1 MVTMTVFTTHFWKK
15 TWPERA
21 MLLFAW
27 VIFLMPS
34 LARAEIPV
42 VEVTQFRVERAA
54 DAIELSASL
63 KFDLPPTVE
72 DALLRGMPVFFIA
85 EADVFQDRWYWT
97 DKKVLSV
104 QRHMRLVYQ
113 PLTRRWRL
121 GFSSG
126 FIASNGPGLALNQ
139 VFDSLDDALAAVR
152 RISAWQIGWVS
163 DLDASARHRVEFRFR
178 LDVSQLPRPLQIG
191 VLGQDDWTIA
201 VQVNHRLQAGSLK

>member
-1 MVTMTVFTTHFWKK
+1 
-15 TWPERA
+15 
-21 MLLFAW
+21 
-27 VIFLMPS
+27 
-34 LARAEIPV
+34 
-42 VEVTQFRVERAA
+42 
-54 DAIELSASL
+54 
-63 KFDLPPTVE
+63 
-72 DALLRGMPVFFIA
+72 MPVFFIA